1 MKKFLTVLCG
11 GLIALT
17 LFVTTGNTAKAA
29 APTDSPAGT
38 ESDDC
43 GCHDVTQL
51 FGAERNKIVSNLISS
66 DAYKNEKKDLKNKG
80 YKSHGANEIEVMK
93 HNVYGVI
100 MVGVPFTNSKG
111 IVVMAVFM
119 NGEFMGIQPADSN

>member
-29 APTDSPAGT
+29 GPTNLAAVTDS
-38 ESDDC
+38 EDC

-51 FGAERNKIVSNLISS
+51 FGAERNKIVAKIISCNEF
-66 DAYKNEKKDLKNKG
+66 KTVEKKLNQDGFKWN
-80 YKSHGANEIEVMK
+80 GANSIEVMK
-93 HNVYGVI
+93 HNETGTI

-111 IVVMAVFM
+111 LVLMAVFFD
-119 NGEFMGIQPADSN
+119 GVFMGIQPGDSN

>member
-29 APTDSPAGT
+29 GPTDPPAVT
-38 ESDDC
+38 EADDC

-51 FGAERNKIVSNLISS
+51 FGAERNKIVAKIISGNEFKTAEKNL
-66 DAYKNEKKDLKNKG
+66 NKDGFKWN
-80 YKSHGANEIEVMK
+80 GANSVEVLK
-93 HNVYGVI
+93 HNQTGMI
-100 MVGVPFTNSKG
+100 IVGVPFTNSTG
-111 IVVMAVFM
+111 IVEMAVFI
-119 NGEFMGIQPADSN
+119 NGVYMGIGPADTN